1 MADEAPRE
9 PGSDEVHRSGFVA
22 IVGRPNV
29 GKSTLLNRLVGER
42 VAITSPKPQTTR
54 DRIRGILTDKNHQAV
69 FIDTPGIHEASSR
82 LHRYMVSLAVGTL
95 SDSDLVVMVVDAERF
110 VDRFDHERA
119 QTEEILGV
127 LGEAGTPSLLVLN
140 KIDRVKD
147 RRRLLPVIEAL
158 SGLHPFEH
166 LIPVSA
172 QGGEGV
178 PELSALTC
186 SLLPEGPALFPE
198 DDFTDRSL
206 RFLASETIREPLFM
220 QLRQELPYHV
230 AVGIDAWEDKGEVV
244 VIHATIHVARSSQK
258 GMVIGRGGSRLK
270 AVGQSARR
278 GLERLLNRRVFL
290 DLRVRV
296 EPGWTER
303 PESLRKLGYDE
314 E

>member
-1 MADEAPRE
+1 VVEQEHTDE
-9 PGSDEVHRSGFVA
+9 GSDVPHRSGFVA

-54 DRIRGILTDKNHQAV
+54 DRIKGILTDASHQVV
-69 FIDTPGIHEASSR
+69 FVDTPGIHEASSR
-82 LHRYMVSLAVGTL
+82 LHRYMVALAVGTL
-95 SDSDLVVMVVDAERF
+95 SDSDLVLMVIDAERF
-110 VDRFDHERA
+110 VGR
-119 QTEEILGV
+119 
-127 LGEAGTPSLLVLN
+127 LGEEVAKITSILEALGSAGTRSVLVLN

-147 RRRLLPVIEAL
+147 RRLLLPVMEAL
-158 SGLHPFEH
+158 TALHPFQH
-166 LIPVSA
+166 IVPVSA
-172 QGGEGV
+172 KGGDGV
-178 PELSALTC
+178 EELGALTC
-186 SLLPEGPALFPE
+186 SMLPEGPALFPE

-220 QLRQELPYHV
+220 QLRQEIPYHV
-230 AVGIDAWEDKGEVV
+230 AVGIDAWEEKEEVV

-258 GMVIGRGGSRLK
+258 GIVIGKGGSRLK
-270 AVGQSARR
+270 AVGQSARL

-303 PESLRKLGYDE
+303 PDGLRKLGYDE
-314 E
+314 G